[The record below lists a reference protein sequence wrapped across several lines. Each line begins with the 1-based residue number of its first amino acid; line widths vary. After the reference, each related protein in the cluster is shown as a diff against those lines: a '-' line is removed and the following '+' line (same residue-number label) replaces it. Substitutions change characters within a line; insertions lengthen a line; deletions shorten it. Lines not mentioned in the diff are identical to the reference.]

1 MWILRLK
8 GLICVFF
15 SSLFRCDM
23 TVTLIN
29 DYFTAN
35 VKRFLE
41 EDEWVNLFSYSH
53 GVNAHAHS
61 H

>member
-1 MWILRLK
+1 MDIKAEKVNL
-8 GLICVFF
+8 CSFF
-15 SSLFRCDM
+15 FALPFDM

-35 VKRFLE
+35 LKRFLE